1 MLYTSIGCVSGVI
14 SLTSMGTA
22 SEGRGGANKSY
33 VIIVTI
39 RAQRS
44 VSSMAA
50 VGLHR
55 KRKKQYVTNINL
67 DTGRWWGSSA
77 FITHFKELHMLQPH
91 M

>member
-1 MLYTSIGCVSGVI
+1 MYSCKVLLVYNVCYMLSIGYVSWVI

-39 RAQRS
+39 RAQRN

-55 KRKKQYVTNINL
+55 KRKNNT
-67 DTGRWWGSSA
+67 
-77 FITHFKELHMLQPH
+77 
-91 M
+91 